1 MMKLIDVKCFVVW
14 QLISTKQTNTIV
26 PLIEMWLRVLDQG
39 NHASTPILG
48 MVGILSNG
56 CGD

>member
-14 QLISTKQTNTIV
+14 QLVPIRQRNTIV
-26 PLIEMWLRVLDQG
+26 PLIEMRLRVLDQG

-48 MVGILSNG
+48 MVGILPNG

>member
-1 MMKLIDVKCFVVW
+1 MVW
-14 QLISTKQTNTIV
+14 QLISTKQMNAFV
-26 PLIEMWLRVLDQG
+26 PLMRLQLRVLNQG

-48 MVGILSNG
+48 MVGILPNG

>member
-1 MMKLIDVKCFVVW
+1 MLCGLATDFNK
-14 QLISTKQTNTIV
+14 TNIIV

-48 MVGILSNG
+48 MVGILPNG